1 MIDWHRPTLLTIV
14 RKFNINLKIKIRNK
28 TMSNIPSELKYA
40 TSHEWVR
47 NEGDGTVTVGITE
60 HAQDL
65 LGDMVFVEL
74 PDVDDE
80 ISTGD
85 DVAVAESVKAASDI
99 YAPISGTVIEVNEDL
114 EDSPELVNSDAFGD
128 GWLFKVKVDD
138 ASELENL
145 LDAEGYANSIDE
157 D

>member
-1 MIDWHRPTLLTIV
+1 
-14 RKFNINLKIKIRNK
+14 
-28 TMSNIPSELKYA
+28 MSNIPSELRYA

-47 NEGDGTVTVGITE
+47 NEGNGIVTVGITE

-74 PDVDDE
+74 PDVGDN

-99 YAPISGTVIEVNEDL
+99 YAPVSGEVIEVNEDL
-114 EDSPELVNSDAFGD
+114 EDSPELVNSDAYGD
-128 GWLFKVKVDD
+128 GWMFKVKLADE
-138 ASELENL
+138 SELDAL

>member
-1 MIDWHRPTLLTIV
+1 
-14 RKFNINLKIKIRNK
+14 
-28 TMSNIPSELKYA
+28 MSNIPSELKYA

-47 NEGDGTVTVGITE
+47 NEGDGFVTVGITD
-60 HAQDL
+60 HAQEL

-74 PDVDDE
+74 PEVGE
-80 ISTGD
+80 NVSTGD

-99 YAPISGTVIEVNEDL
+99 YAPISGEVTEVNEEL
-114 EDSPELVNSDAFGD
+114 EDSPELVNSDAYGD
-128 GWLFKVKVDD
+128 GWLFKVKLDD
-138 ASELENL
+138 SAELDAL